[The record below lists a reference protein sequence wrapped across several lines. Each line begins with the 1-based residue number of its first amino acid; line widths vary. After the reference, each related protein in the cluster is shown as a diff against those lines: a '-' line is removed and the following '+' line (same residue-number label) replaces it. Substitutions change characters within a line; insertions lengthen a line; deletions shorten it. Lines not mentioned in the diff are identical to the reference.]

1 MYDQYLINNL
11 TYEEKIDRLIA
22 TAEKCM
28 NEKRYFF
35 IDFRDKTFAH
45 ALCGIG
51 VTDGSWTFNDKNF
64 DKCVLVLDSNAK
76 NKDMEPIGFTN
87 ETCIY
92 INSETKDSYIPF
104 YNDLFVDDNK
114 MSFVA
119 IDDDTLLNN
128 KGAVNPSEKIET
140 DLTGIKQFMYN
151 IPAGQDIKVYSI
163 LNNPDSISDQDKLII
178 EDISDKKCF
187 KADAVKLEIE
197 NGKLD
202 SRNYIYVDEDR
213 WIDLS
218 LTIDMYDVYE
228 KK

>member
-92 INSETKDSYIPF
+92 INSETKESYIPA
-104 YNDLFVDDNK
+104 YINK
-114 MSFVA
+114 DGAGKNLDYIA
-119 IDDDTLLNN
+119 IDNDELLNY
-128 KGAVNPSEKIET
+128 KGAINPSESPSVDVSEIKHCIFT
-140 DLTGIKQFMYN
+140 KNKGINVYPVLKDGTFSSLPSEGV
-151 IPAGQDIKVYSI
+151 IDIVGYHSF
-163 LNNPDSISDQDKLII
+163 
-178 EDISDKKCF
+178 F
-187 KADAVKLEIE
+187 KADYVHAEVGKPKL
-197 NGKLD
+197 LSAD
-202 SRNYIYVDEDR
+202 LRYINSD
-213 WIDLS
+213 
-218 LTIDMYDVYE
+218 
-228 KK
+228 